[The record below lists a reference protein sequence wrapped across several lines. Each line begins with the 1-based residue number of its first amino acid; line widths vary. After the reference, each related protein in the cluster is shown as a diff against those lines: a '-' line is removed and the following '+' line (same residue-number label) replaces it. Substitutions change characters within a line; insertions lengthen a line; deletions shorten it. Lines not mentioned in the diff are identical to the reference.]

1 MQYTNYCILLV
12 IGDVHVLV
20 YLNVKCKMSNN
31 VKWTACSV
39 NSVHF
44 VQRSRSDEQETL
56 QISPMYNLHVDCRVN
71 NVESTSCMSLSF
83 LLHHSSTRDKQAV
96 CTVGCNLKWW
106 WCSVMMQC
114 SVSCPV
120 QWSEKCEV
128 CGIASCI
135 QCWHRLHFSR
145 RASTSS
151 SSRRNWIADGDTR
164 VQHSLY
170 LCKGHENYGDDDDDD
185 DDDDNNDGD
194 NDDDDDDYDEEGD
207 GHDVDEIQ
215 TCSLKRFTMMWY
227 PVQCRQFSFYLRG
240 WTFFS
245 KTAKASLKI
254 TEGHFPE

>member
-1 MQYTNYCILLV
+1 MQCEQCAFCSEKQEWWT
-12 IGDVHVLV
+12 GDIAELSD
-20 YLNVKCKMSNN
+20 VKSTMW
-31 VKWTACSV
+31 V
-39 NSVHF
+39 
-44 VQRSRSDEQETL
+44 E
-56 QISPMYNLHVDCRVN
+56 YRVN

-83 LLHHSSTRDKQAV
+83 LLHHSSTLDKQAV
-96 CTVGCNLKWW
+96 CSVGCNLKG
-106 WCSVMMQC
+106 WCSVFKMFSFMSSTVECYLMC
-114 SVSCPV
+114 SALEWPV
-120 QWSEKCEV
+120 QCEV

-145 RASTSS
+145 HASTSS

-170 LCKGHENYGDDDDDD
+170 LCKGHGNYGDDDD

-194 NDDDDDDYDEEGD
+194 NDDDDDDYHEEGD
-207 GHDVDEIQ
+207 GHDVDDIQ

-254 TEGHFPE
+254 TGGHFPE